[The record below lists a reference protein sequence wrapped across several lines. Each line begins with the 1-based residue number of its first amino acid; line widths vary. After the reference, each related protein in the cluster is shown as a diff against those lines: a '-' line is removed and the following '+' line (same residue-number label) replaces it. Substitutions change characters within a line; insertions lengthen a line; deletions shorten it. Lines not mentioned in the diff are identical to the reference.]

1 MSQENSHRH
10 HYVPKWYQKR
20 FMKEGQTAYYYLDLF
35 PKIIKTP
42 EGKIIRKGEILNK
55 GVDKLFFEKDLN
67 TTNFFG
73 IENDDIEKYL
83 FGMIDTNGALAIDSV
98 ASISSPDWMKGVHDN
113 ITNFFEYMDAQKL
126 RTPKGLAWIKKVL
139 NAVDHNDVLIKMQTI
154 RQMHCTMWAESF
166 MEIVSAEKSSV
177 KFIVSDNPIT
187 VYNSCCYPKS
197 NYCNF
202 PFEPGIELKGTRTI
216 FPLDLNHCV
225 ILTNIEYIRRP
236 FEAKKPRTNPR
247 TFDTTLI
254 NLMDIVK
261 DRYLND
267 KEVLGIN
274 YILKNRAHKY
284 IAASE
289 KEWLY
294 PERYLKRKDW
304 SKFDKIFHPIT
315 IPLSIKGRGGQIYV
329 GGKDNKLIHAQDEF
343 GRKPK
348 SKKEWDEKELE
359 SQKMYEHLMNLIN
372 KERENTN
379 GSEFP
384 IIKASS
390 NL

>member
-1 MSQENSHRH
+1 MSQQNSHRH

-20 FMKEGQTAYYYLDLF
+20 FMNENQTAYFRLDLS
-35 PKIIKTP
+35 PEIIKTS

-55 GVDKLFFEKDLN
+55 GVDKFFYEIDLN
-67 TTNFFG
+67 TTKYFD

-83 FGMIDTNGALAIDSV
+83 FGMIDKNGALAIDSV
-98 ASISSPDWMKGVHDN
+98 ASISSPDWMKRIHDN

-126 RTPKGLAWIKKVL
+126 RTPKGLAWIKEVL
-139 NAVDHNDVLIKMQTI
+139 NAVDHNEVLIKMQTA
-154 RQMHCTMWAESF
+154 RQMHCTMWAEAF

-177 KFIVSDNPIT
+177 KFIVSDNPVT

-197 NYCNF
+197 KYCNF
-202 PFEPGIELKGTRTI
+202 PFEPAIEFKGTRTI

-225 ILTNIEYIRRP
+225 ILTNIEYVRRP
-236 FEAKKPRTNPR
+236 FEAIKPRTNPR

-261 DRYLND
+261 DRYL
-267 KEVLGIN
+267 KEQEVLGIN
-274 YILKNRAHKY
+274 YILKSRAHKY
-284 IAASE
+284 IAAAE

-294 PERYLKRKDW
+294 PERHMKKKDW
-304 SKFDKIFHPIT
+304 GKLDEIFYPVTKPFGI
-315 IPLSIKGRGGQIYV
+315 LGRGGQIYV
-329 GGKDNKLIHAQDEF
+329 GGKDNRLIHTQDKF

-348 SKKEWDEKELE
+348 SKKEWNEMEQQ
-359 SQKMYEHLMNLIN
+359 SQMMHEHFMNLIK
-372 KERENTN
+372 KERENVN

-384 IIKASS
+384 IIKPSS